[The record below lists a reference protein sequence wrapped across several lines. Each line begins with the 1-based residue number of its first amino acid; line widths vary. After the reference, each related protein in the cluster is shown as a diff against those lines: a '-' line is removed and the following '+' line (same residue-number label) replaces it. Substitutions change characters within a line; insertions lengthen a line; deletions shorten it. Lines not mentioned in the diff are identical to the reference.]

1 MKRSFTFLSIALMA
15 VLFGCEKNSAPT
27 CEIISPDDNQEI
39 TQGDVVTISVEA
51 EDPDENLKEVRF
63 YMDDENIGTASGS
76 PYSYSWNT
84 GGVAEGSHTI
94 EATAIDD
101 EGDEASDNITITIVT
116 GGEENPAPSAAFST
130 LSISV
135 GTGVAVTF
143 TDESTNDP
151 TSWSWDFGD
160 GETSTE
166 QNPSHIY
173 LSIGTYTVELSVSND
188 DGSDTETKTDYIE
201 VTEPVTGSFTDQRDG
216 TTYETVR
223 LGDQEWMSESLK
235 YLPEVSA
242 PGSGGSS
249 SPYYYV
255 YGYDGTDV
263 TAAKATDNYSTYGV
277 LYNYNAAMAGASSS
291 DVNPSG
297 VQGVC
302 PNGWHLPSDAEWKEL
317 EMTMGMS
324 QTDADDTGRR
334 GENEGSSLAKD
345 SNLWPYGALRGSDHI
360 GLSGFDALPGG
371 NRATNTTFENK
382 VYLGNWWS
390 ATVST
395 SSSSMIRVI
404 EYNFRTVYRSSYDK
418 KMGLYVRCVKDE

>member
-1 MKRSFTFLSIALMA
+1 MKRSLTILSIALLA
-15 VLFGCEKNSAPT
+15 VFFGCEKNSAPT
-27 CEIISPDDNQEI
+27 CEITSPDNNQEI

-51 EDPDENLKEVRF
+51 EDPDDNLKEVRF
-63 YMDDENIGTASGS
+63 YIDDENIGTTSGS
-76 PYSYSWNT
+76 PYSCSWNT
-84 GGVAEGSHTI
+84 AGVAEGSHNI

-101 EGDEASDNITITIVT
+101 EGDEASDNITVTIVT
-116 GGEENPAPSAAFST
+116 VSVENPAPTAAFSASST
-130 LSISV
+130 CV
-135 GTGVAVTF
+135 GTGVSVTF

-166 QNPSHIY
+166 QNPSHCY
-173 LSIGTYTVELSVSND
+173 LSTDTYTVELSVSNN

-201 VTEPVTGSFTDQRDG
+201 VTEPITGSVTDQRDG
-216 TTYETVR
+216 TTYETVS
-223 LGDQEWMSESLK
+223 LGDQEWMAENLK
-235 YLPEVSA
+235 YLPEVSG
-242 PGSGGSS
+242 PGSGASS

-263 TAAKATDNYSTYGV
+263 AAAKATNNYSTYGV

-291 DVNPSG
+291 DENPSG

-302 PNGWHLPSDAEWKEL
+302 PDGWHVPSDAEWKEL
-317 EMTMGMS
+317 EMTMGMT

-334 GENEGSSLAKD
+334 GDNEGCSLAASSSLWA
-345 SNLWPYGALRGSDHI
+345 YGALRGGDQI

-371 NRATNTTFENK
+371 NRASTTFENK
-382 VYLGNWWS
+382 AFLGNWWS

-395 SSSSMIRVI
+395 SSSSMVRVI
-404 EYNFRTVYRSSYDK
+404 EYNFRTVYRGNYDK
-418 KMGLYVRCVKDE
+418 KMGLYLRCVKDE